1 MGKFKDETGNRY
13 ERLLVIEKHPIR
25 GSSGTIRW
33 VCKCDCGKTVIVR
46 GDSLRC
52 GDAKSCGCLST
63 DLSVERCKTH
73 GLSKTVEYK
82 TWWHMLAR
90 CYNPK
95 SINYKYYGERGI
107 LVCEEWKDDFVSFY
121 DYIQENLGQKPDP
134 SYSLDRIDN
143 DGNYEPGNIRWASKK
158 QQCKN
163 RRS

>member
-1 MGKFKDETGNRY
+1 
-13 ERLLVIEKHPIR
+13 
-25 GSSGTIRW
+25 
-33 VCKCDCGKTVIVR
+33 
-46 GDSLRC
+46 
-52 GDAKSCGCLST
+52 
-63 DLSVERCKTH
+63 
-73 GLSKTVEYK
+73 
-82 TWWHMLAR
+82 MLAR